1 MGLLELFL
9 AVVLAGA
16 SAVGSAVPVAA
27 WSRTRE
33 GRFLLVAGANL
44 ALLALGLLWFWGQ
57 LPDRASAATE
67 VSLPALVLAAA
78 AALLLLATGLV
89 RRRG

>member
-9 AVVLAGA
+9 AAVLAGA
-16 SAVGSAVPVAA
+16 SAVGSAVPMAA
-27 WSRTRE
+27 WARTRD

-44 ALLALGLLWFWGQ
+44 ALLALGLLWVWGQ
-57 LPDRASAATE
+57 LPDRASPATA
-67 VSLPALVLAAA
+67 VSLPALALATA